1 MQDGGGSDDVAE
13 IGRSKSA
20 GDSYE
25 EDVLTCSVFRR
36 VLDACYSNWGCVFRV
51 IQRLPMLTRGRMT
64 ARI

>member
-13 IGRSKSA
+13 IGQSKSA

-36 VLDACYSNWGCVFRV
+36 VLDACYSNWAVRFE
-51 IQRLPMLTRGRMT
+51 
-64 ARI
+64 